1 MYDHKILSFAARS
14 LIMNGV
20 CLLFGRPVI
29 RDRNRF
35 IEALQSLQAG
45 SGCVIQAL
53 DADKVV
59 SERHL
64 IFATEKALRAFSEGR
79 NIAKDPGVEILR
91 YASGERQIERA
102 LSIGLSNSTERI
114 ALIIVPGVSGQMA
127 DALTL
132 SGIMEI
138 DGIGCSFK
146 AKAVKEIFGITE
158 DELWAAGEA
167 RIEDL
172 VLERVALVDTYR

>member
-1 MYDHKILSFAARS
+1 
-14 LIMNGV
+14 MNGIR
-20 CLLFGRPVI
+20 LLFGRPVV
-29 RDRNRF
+29 RNRNEF
-35 IEALQSLQAG
+35 VSALRAIQTR

-64 IFATEKALRAFSEGR
+64 IFAAEKALRAFSEGR
-79 NIAKDPGVEILR
+79 NIAKDTGVEVLR

-102 LSIGLSNSTERI
+102 LSIGLSDSTERI
-114 ALIIVPGVSGQMA
+114 ALIILPGRNGQMP
-127 DALTL
+127 DDLEL
-132 SGIMEI
+132 SGIVEI

-146 AKAVKEIFGITE
+146 ADAVKKTFEISE
-158 DELWAAGEA
+158 EELWAAGEA
-167 RIEDL
+167 RIADL